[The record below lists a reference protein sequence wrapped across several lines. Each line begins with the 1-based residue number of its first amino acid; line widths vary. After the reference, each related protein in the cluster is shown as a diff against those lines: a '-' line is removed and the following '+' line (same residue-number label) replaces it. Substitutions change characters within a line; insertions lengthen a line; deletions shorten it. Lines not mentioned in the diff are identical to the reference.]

1 MAKKKMTIFVLVYEC
16 IPEIGIVAKSEEQA
30 ISRIEKEKL
39 LNGDVSASIRK
50 SLSSGDSG
58 LYEIDVY

>member
-1 MAKKKMTIFVLVYEC
+1 MAKKKMMIFVLTYEC

-50 SLSSGDSG
+50 ELQFGDFG
-58 LYEIDVY
+58 LYETDVY